1 MASAANKYQGQ
12 VVHGIEPTA
21 KSNLLK
27 QDEALEELVRV
38 ATKGDFFHP
47 LFSTRTFLGPRK
59 VSTPAQGEHPRKFSW
74 TVGNYI
80 TAVIL

>member
-59 VSTPAQGEHPRKFSW
+59 VSTPKALTEEAFEKSIQTFI
-74 TVGNYI
+74 N
-80 TAVIL
+80 